1 MRDITTDRESIFA
14 LQEYLRELHHDTNGE
29 IPLVNPDGIYG
40 SETVA
45 AVEEFQRRHGLPVT
59 GEVDNETWDA
69 IFAEFGNAVIR
80 RSKPNGIMP
89 FPSTRGYE
97 VMDGERSDTVMAVQL
112 VLHLLANL
120 YDDIDGS
127 TMGGI
132 YDESTAADIR
142 TFQTRHNL
150 PVTGRVDKLTWNAL
164 ADAYNRAMEVDVG

>member
-14 LQEYLRELHHDTNGE
+14 LQEYLRELHHDTGGE

-45 AVEEFQRRHGLPVT
+45 AVEAFQRLHGLSVT
-59 GEVDNETWDA
+59 GEVNNETWDA
-69 IFAEFGNAVIR
+69 IFAESRDAVIR
-80 RSKPNGIMP
+80 RSKPNGIRP

-97 VMDGERSDTVMAVQL
+97 VTAGERSDTVMAIQL
-112 VLHLLANL
+112 VLHLLANF

-127 TMGGI
+127 NMGGL
-132 YDESTAADIR
+132 YDEPTAADVR
-142 TFQTRHNL
+142 TFQYRHNL